1 MTESCL
7 CAFGDS
13 IARSALLSGYLGK
26 SGHLHTGCPVKM
38 DNLGQTPFEA
48 HRVNFFIWLFYDEMT
63 VRALG
68 YYEVLKKNLGVN

>member
-1 MTESCL
+1 MG
-7 CAFGDS
+7 AFEKQFH
-13 IARSALLSGYLGK
+13 LGHNILFVLVH
-26 SGHLHTGCPVKM
+26 SNVHTGCPVEM

-68 YYEVLKKNLGVN
+68 YYEVLKK